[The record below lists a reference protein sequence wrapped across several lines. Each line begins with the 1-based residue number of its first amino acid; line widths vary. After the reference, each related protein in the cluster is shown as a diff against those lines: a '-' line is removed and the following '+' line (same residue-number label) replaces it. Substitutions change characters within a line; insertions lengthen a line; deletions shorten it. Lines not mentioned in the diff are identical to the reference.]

1 MADPDWFA
9 DLVKV
14 ARQIED
20 VLVGAAGQLSVR
32 LVVNQLDIEQQQVG
46 VFHQLIKFAEIRLL
60 SCERISTGIQRCV
73 NAVLFCLA
81 EQLDQEV
88 DLQQRFS
95 AAHGNAAFF
104 SPVVFIAERFFQHLV
119 CGLPVGIFC
128 CPGVRVVAEL
138 AAHVAAL
145 HKNHVA
151 YARSVDGTETLDRM
165 DRALYRAIVV
175 LIHFTH
181 VFSSSFQ
188 LTIFAFICIFRYFSI
203 SWMPGKFLPFFRV
216 LLDYTEIRG
225 SFQGISMYKI
235 EHIFLCIFF
244 FYYIAL

>member
-1 MADPDWFA
+1 MADPDRFA
-9 DLVKV
+9 DLVEV

-20 VLVGAAGQLSVR
+20 VLVGAASQLSVR

-60 SCERISTGIQRCV
+60 SCERISTGIQCCV

-88 DLQQRFS
+88 NLQQRFS
-95 AAHGNAAFF
+95 AAYGNAALFA
-104 SPVVFIAERFFQHLV
+104 PVIFVAERLFQHLIR
-119 CGLPVGIFC
+119 GLPVGIFRR
-128 CPGVRVVAEL
+128 PGVRVVAEL

-145 HKNHVA
+145 HENHVA
-151 YARSVDGTETLDRM
+151 YARSVDGSEALDRM
-165 DRALYRAIVV
+165 DRALYRAIVI

-181 VFSSSFQ
+181 IFSSSFQ
-188 LTIFAFICIFRYFSI
+188 LTVFLFFCIFRSN
-203 SWMPGKFLPFFRV
+203 FRV
-216 LLDYTEIRG
+216 LLDYTEILG

-235 EHIFLCIFF
+235 EHM
-244 FYYIAL
+244 AG

>member
-1 MADPDWFA
+1 MADPDRFA
-9 DLVKV
+9 DLVEV

-60 SCERISTGIQRCV
+60 SCERISTGIQCCV

-95 AAHGNAAFF
+95 AAYSNAAFF
-104 SPVVFIAERFFQHLV
+104 APVIFVAERLFQHLIR
-119 CGLPVGIFC
+119 GLPVGIFRR
-128 CPGVRVVAEL
+128 PGVRVVAEL

-145 HKNHVA
+145 HENHVA
-151 YARSVDGTETLDRM
+151 YARSVDGSEALDRM
-165 DRALYRAIVV
+165 DRALYRAIVI

-181 VFSSSFQ
+181 IFSSSFQ
-188 LTIFAFICIFRYFSI
+188 LTIFLFFCIFRSN
-203 SWMPGKFLPFFRV
+203 FRV

-235 EHIFLCIFF
+235 EHM
-244 FYYIAL
+244 AG

>member
-1 MADPDWFA
+1 MKASVPGGAHMIKFFEGMCKMLPA
-9 DLVKV
+9 VVSGRKGNIRNVQSTV
-14 ARQIED
+14 AQKKGGLFHTLAVDIGID
-20 VLVGAAGQLSVR
+20 GAAVFFCKER
-32 LVVNQLDIEQQQVG
+32 LQVG
-46 VFHQLIKFAEIRLL
+46 FVDPCICGDGRNINVFQIML
-60 SCERISTGIQRCV
+60 V
-73 NAVLFCLA
+73 N
-81 EQLDQEV
+81 
-88 DLQQRFS
+88 
-95 AAHGNAAFF
+95 
-104 SPVVFIAERFFQHLV
+104 IAERFFQHLV

-151 YARSVDGTETLDRM
+151 YARSVDGTEALDRM